1 MVGVQLQHHY
11 TPRQNQNSAVNHNV
25 PAPFLSL
32 ITKPATRGHP
42 HVLGS
47 SCRLSLHIICCS
59 ERFRLTS
66 CFLSLS

>member
-32 ITKPATRGHP
+32 ITSHQGASTRSGKLLSA
-42 HVLGS
+42 VFTYNMLLRAFQADVAV
-47 SCRLSLHIICCS
+47 SCR
-59 ERFRLTS
+59 
-66 CFLSLS
+66 